1 MLNKHSNFVSNRPG
15 VACITL
21 EAMGVQ
27 GGYKLQ
33 LKYRMKLNLL
43 YGKVVFAIFLLIFV
57 GCSSMNEVFNEGASA
72 RSKSLDEIKRSNGS
86 VAYYPNMEL
95 VRNSQVEK
103 FINFYVKNPRT
114 IKVALE
120 RRVSYEGM
128 IESLFHQYGV
138 PEALISVAFVESHFN
153 SKAKSP
159 AGASGMWQFMPYTAK
174 AYGLVVNNKRDDR
187 FNVELSTKAACM
199 YMVDLYSQF
208 DDWYLALAA
217 YNAGPSKVRQAIR
230 EGKSR
235 DYFKLVEKGVLN
247 KENSEF
253 VAKVIAAAVVSKKP
267 DEYGVKIAK
276 LPVSYSA
283 EKES

>member
-1 MLNKHSNFVSNRPG
+1 
-15 VACITL
+15 
-21 EAMGVQ
+21 
-27 GGYKLQ
+27 
-33 LKYRMKLNLL
+33 MKLNLL
-43 YGKVVFAIFLLIFV
+43 CVNVVFAIFLLVFA
-57 GCSSMNEVFNEGASA
+57 GCSSMDDVFDKGAAA
-72 RSKSLDEIKRSNGS
+72 RPKSLKEIKRSHGS
-86 VAYYPNMEL
+86 VEYYPSMEL
-95 VRNSQVEK
+95 VRNAHVEK
-103 FINFYVKNPRT
+103 FINFYAKNPRT

-153 SKAKSP
+153 PKAKSP
-159 AGASGMWQFMPYTAK
+159 AGAGGMWQFMPYTAK
-174 AYGLVVNNKRDDR
+174 AYGLVVSDKRDDR

-217 YNAGPSKVRQAIR
+217 YNAGPSRIRRAMR
-230 EGKSR
+230 EGNTR
-235 DYFKLVEKGVLN
+235 DYFKMVEKGLLN

-253 VAKVIAAAVVSKKP
+253 VAKVIAAAVVSKRP
-267 DEYGVKIAK
+267 DEYGVKVAR
-276 LPVSYSA
+276 LPVSYST

>member
-1 MLNKHSNFVSNRPG
+1 
-15 VACITL
+15 
-21 EAMGVQ
+21 
-27 GGYKLQ
+27 
-33 LKYRMKLNLL
+33 MKLSLL
-43 YGKVVFAIFLLIFV
+43 YGKVVLAGLLLVLV
-57 GCSSMNEVFNEGASA
+57 GCSSMDEVFDRGASSRP
-72 RSKSLDEIKRSNGS
+72 RSLEEIKHSNGS
-86 VAYYPNMEL
+86 VPYYPSMEL

-103 FINFYVKNPRT
+103 FINFYAKNPRT
-114 IKVALE
+114 TKVALE

-159 AGASGMWQFMPYTAK
+159 AGAGGMWQFMPYTAK
-174 AYGLVVNNKRDDR
+174 AYGLVVSGGRDDR

-217 YNAGPSKVRQAIR
+217 YNAGPSKIRQAIK
-230 EGKSR
+230 EGNTR
-235 DYFKLVEKGVLN
+235 DYFKLVEKGMLN

-267 DEYGVKIAK
+267 DKYGIKVAK
-276 LPVSYSA
+276 LPVSYSSQT
-283 EKES
+283 ES